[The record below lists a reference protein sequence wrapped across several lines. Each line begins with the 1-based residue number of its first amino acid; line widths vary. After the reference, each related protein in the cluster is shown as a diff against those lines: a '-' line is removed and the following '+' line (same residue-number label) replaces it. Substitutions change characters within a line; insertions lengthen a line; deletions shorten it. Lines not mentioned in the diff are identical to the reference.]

1 MKDNTEKAEKLNEIR
16 KSLDKTFGKGTLIR
30 MGEDPD
36 IDVERFSSGSII
48 LDDAIGGGYP
58 RGRVIEIYGNES
70 AGKSTLALHA
80 VAEIQK
86 LGGIAAYIDAEHA
99 LDPTYAAKIGV
110 QVDDLWL
117 SQPSSGEQALSI
129 AETLTKTGA
138 VDLIVVDSVTA
149 LVPQAELDGDMGD
162 SHMGLQAR
170 LMSQALRKLTAA
182 MDKSGT
188 TIIFINQLRMKIGV
202 LFGNPETTTGG
213 NALKFFSTIRL
224 DVRKG
229 EPIKAGEDIVG
240 TKVRI
245 KVVKNKVAPPFKK
258 AETDMFFEGGI
269 RHENE
274 LCDIGIAKG
283 LIKRSGAWYSY
294 NEMKVAGRDGFIKML
309 GENPDTAAM
318 LEADILMARE
328 NAAESATAEV
338 ADTDDP
344 FNV

>member
-1 MKDNTEKAEKLNEIR
+1 MNEITERTDKLNEIR
-16 KSLDKTFGKGTLIR
+16 KNLDKTFGKGTLIR
-30 MGEDPD
+30 MGEDPA
-36 IDVERFSSGSII
+36 IDVERFSSGSLL
-48 LDDAIGGGYP
+48 LDGAIGGGYP

-86 LGGIAAYIDAEHA
+86 AGGIAAYIDAEHA
-99 LDPTYAAKIGV
+99 LDPGYASRIGV
-110 QVDDLWL
+110 DIDNLWL

-188 TIIFINQLRMKIGV
+188 TIIFINQIRMKIGV
-202 LFGNPETTTGG
+202 MFGNPETTTGG
-213 NALKFFSTIRL
+213 NALKFFSSIRL

-229 EPIKAGEDIVG
+229 EPIKAGEDVVG

-245 KVVKNKVAPPFKK
+245 KVVKNKVAPPFRKI
-258 AETDMFFEGGI
+258 ETDMFFDGGI

-283 LIKRSGAWYSY
+283 LIKRTGAWYSY
-294 NEMKVAGRDGFIKML
+294 NDMKVAGRDGFIKML
-309 GENPDTAAM
+309 EKNPDTAAM
-318 LEADILMARE
+318 LEADILMA
-328 NAAESATAEV
+328 NGAEAEQSV
-338 ADTDDP
+338 PSPASEDP
-344 FNV
+344 FEV